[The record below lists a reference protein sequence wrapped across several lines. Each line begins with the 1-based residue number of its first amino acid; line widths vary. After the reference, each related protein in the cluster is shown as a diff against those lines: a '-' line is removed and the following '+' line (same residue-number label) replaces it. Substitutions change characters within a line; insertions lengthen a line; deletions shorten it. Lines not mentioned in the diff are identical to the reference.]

1 MSKVITSASV
11 SLDGFIGG
19 PGNSGFE
26 YLFAWHRNGDFEV
39 TSADPRWTFRV
50 AAASATHLRDQ
61 LTSTGALV
69 VGRRLF
75 DLTNGWGGS
84 HPFGVPV
91 FVVTHDAPREWPH
104 PNAPF
109 TFVTDG
115 VEDAVRQA
123 KAVARNQA
131 VGVAAGDIARQA
143 LDAGLV
149 DEIQIDLVPV
159 LLGAGTRLFGDL
171 VKAPRTMKQLRVV
184 ESAGVTHLYYQV
196 L

>member
-1 MSKVITSASV
+1 MSKVTTSASV
-11 SLDGFIGG
+11 SLDGFIAG

-26 YLFAWHRNGDFEV
+26 HLFGWHRNGDVEV
-39 TSADPRWTFRV
+39 ATADPRWTFRV

-61 LTSTGALV
+61 LASTGALV

-75 DLTNGWGGS
+75 DLTDGWGGT

-91 FVVTHDAPREWPH
+91 FVVTHEAPHDWPH
-104 PNAPF
+104 PDAPF
-109 TFVTDG
+109 TFVTGG
-115 VEDAVRQA
+115 VADAVRQA
-123 KAVARNQA
+123 RAVAADRT

-143 LDAGLV
+143 LDGGLI
-149 DEIQIDLVPV
+149 DEIQVDLVPV

-171 VKAPRTMKQLRVV
+171 VKAPRTLQQLRVA

-196 L
+196 H